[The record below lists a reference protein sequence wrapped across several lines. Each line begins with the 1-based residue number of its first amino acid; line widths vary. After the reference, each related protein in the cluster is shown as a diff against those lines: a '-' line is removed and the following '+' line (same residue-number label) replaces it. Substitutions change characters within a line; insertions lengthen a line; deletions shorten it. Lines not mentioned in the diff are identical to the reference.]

1 MLVAHMTALVMLV
14 MMLIGVIVVLVMILM
29 LILWHLHAIS
39 LVVLS
44 SIHHDVLALLSIV
57 VVHVE
62 GIVRRRAVH
71 WGPRG
76 RRSVVSKRSSA
87 ACGRGGAVDVSVIV
101 VLIVLWI
108 IELPR
113 PRLVESVRTTIC
125 HLVWP
130 RRTAKMYGPPQMLV
144 VLVEGGF

>member
-1 MLVAHMTALVMLV
+1 MAALVVLA
-14 MMLIGVIVVLVMILM
+14 MMLIGVAVVLVMVLM

-39 LVVLS
+39 LMVLS
-44 SIHHDVLALLSIV
+44 SIHHDVLTLLSIV

-62 GIVRRRAVH
+62 GIVRGRAVH
-71 WGPRG
+71 RGSRG
-76 RRSVVSKRSSA
+76 RRRVVGKWSSA
-87 ACGRGGAVDVSVIV
+87 ARGRGGAVDVSMIV

-125 HLVWP
+125 HLGWP
-130 RRTAKMYGPPQMLV
+130 RRTAKMYGPPRMLV

>member
-14 MMLIGVIVVLVMILM
+14 MMLIGVIVVLVMVLM
-29 LILWHLHAIS
+29 LILWHLHTIS

-44 SIHHDVLALLSIV
+44 SIHHDMLTLLSIV
-57 VVHVE
+57 VVHGE
-62 GIVRRRAVH
+62 GIVRRCAVH
-71 WGPRG
+71 RGSRG
-76 RRSVVSKRSSA
+76 RGCVVSKWSSTARRRS
-87 ACGRGGAVDVSVIV
+87 GAVDVSVVV
-101 VLIVLWI
+101 VLTVLWI

-130 RRTAKMYGPPQMLV
+130 RQTGKVYGPPRMLV

>member
-14 MMLIGVIVVLVMILM
+14 MMLIGVIVVLVMVLM

-44 SIHHDVLALLSIV
+44 SIHHDVLTLLSIM
-57 VVHVE
+57 VVHAE

-71 WGPRG
+71 RGSRG
-76 RRSVVSKRSSA
+76 RRRVVSKWSSA

-130 RRTAKMYGPPQMLV
+130 RRTAKMYGPPRMPV
-144 VLVEGGF
+144 VLVEGGL

>member
-1 MLVAHMTALVMLV
+1 MVMLVAHMTALVMLV

-76 RRSVVSKRSSA
+76 
-87 ACGRGGAVDVSVIV
+87 
-101 VLIVLWI
+101 
-108 IELPR
+108 
-113 PRLVESVRTTIC
+113 
-125 HLVWP
+125 
-130 RRTAKMYGPPQMLV
+130 
-144 VLVEGGF
+144 

>member
-14 MMLIGVIVVLVMILM
+14 MMLISVIVVLVMVLM
-29 LILWHLHAIS
+29 LILWHLHTIS

-71 WGPRG
+71 RGSRG
-76 RRSVVSKRSSA
+76 RRRVVSKWSSA
-87 ACGRGGAVDVSVIV
+87 AGGRGSAVDVSMIV
-101 VLIVLWI
+101 VLVVLWI

-130 RRTAKMYGPPQMLV
+130 RRTAKMYGPPRMLV